1 MQKCCKSNIIFV
13 LYLFDIM
20 SKIAAINC
28 YIEFMAVVNYVK
40 TITSDNLCHKE

>member
-1 MQKCCKSNIIFV
+1 MHVKNAVSLI
-13 LYLFDIM
+13 LHLFDII